1 MKEKESKNKTNRNPT
16 GPEKTEEKTSNKKAT
31 TDGLRPSRSSM
42 WAGINSPRSW
52 VRNRFF
58 FLQIFPI
65 KHLGSRYGK
74 EVCLCLG

>member
-1 MKEKESKNKTNRNPT
+1 
-16 GPEKTEEKTSNKKAT
+16 
-31 TDGLRPSRSSM
+31 M
-42 WAGINSPRSW
+42 WAGLNSPRSW